1 METRLNCRDV
11 TQNGALVSAFIDD
24 SLWKSPIGVWE
35 RAEAAT
41 FWIEQND
48 RKVEHLL
55 SVWRMT
61 QDSEHK
67 DLENE
72 NPEE

>member
-1 METRLNCRDV
+1 MVDT
-11 TQNGALVSAFIDD
+11 
-24 SLWKSPIGVWE
+24 IGVWE

-72 NPEE
+72 NPE